1 MHKPGW
7 KTSEFWVTAAAIVG
21 VVASSIAGAFNG
33 HVAAYGIA
41 ISVAAYAISRGLAKL
56 FPSAIAPTLT
66 PIVAAP
72 TAVTPPP
79 PPVGAGGASPTP

>member
-56 FPSAIAPTLT
+56 FPPALTAP
-66 PIVAAP
+66 
-72 TAVTPPP
+72 AVTPT
-79 PPVGAGGASPTP
+79 PVAAAPVPAATPAAGGTTPTP